1 MTLKER
7 IESLSELGDILR
19 SSLAG
24 KNTAFS
30 APLNDLLTSQQLK
43 NPWFTPPNVRLALEA
58 ISRELT
64 YDNLAKWTGS
74 YPGLDEKRD
83 PVRVGVVMAGNI
95 PLAGFHD
102 FLCVLISGNT
112 ILARTSSKDPD
123 LIRFIGGILCSVN
136 HRFRERIIYAEDP
149 LTGFDAVI
157 ATGSDNSS
165 RYFEYYFGR
174 YPHIIRKNRNS
185 LGILEGNE
193 TSRQLEALGHDVFS
207 YFGLGCRSIS
217 KIWIPEGYNLSS
229 LTENWK
235 PFEGIIN
242 HGKYAANYDFSK
254 AVYMVNKEKFTD
266 TGYLLLRENAA
277 LSSPVAVLHYQYY
290 HDHDTAEAE
299 LDLLKEKIQCVTGRD
314 HIPFGD
320 AQFPH
325 LWDYADGIDTLDFL
339 LKKKHPGT
347 L

>member
-7 IESLSELGDILR
+7 IESFSELGEILR
-19 SSLAG
+19 GSLAG
-24 KNTAFS
+24 TNTTFS
-30 APLNDLLTSQQLK
+30 SPLNDLLTSQQLN

-64 YDNLAKWTGS
+64 YSNLAKWTGS
-74 YPGLDEKRD
+74 YPELDGKRD
-83 PVRVGVVMAGNI
+83 PSRVGVIMAGNI

-102 FLCVLISGNT
+102 FLCVLISGNS

-123 LIRFIGGILCSVN
+123 LIRFIGGILASIN
-136 HRFRERIIYAEDP
+136 QGFKERITFTEDP
-149 LTGFDAVI
+149 LAGFDAVI

-165 RYFEYYFGR
+165 RYFEYYFGK

-185 LGILEGNE
+185 LAILGGNE
-193 TSRQLEALGHDVFS
+193 TSGQLESLGQDVFS

-217 KIWIPEGYNLSS
+217 KIWIPEGYDLSR
-229 LTENWK
+229 LTESWK
-235 PFEGIIN
+235 QYEGIIN

-254 AVYMVNKEKFTD
+254 AVYMVNKERFTD

-290 HDHDTAEAE
+290 NDHDTAEAE
-299 LDLLKEKIQCVTGRD
+299 SDLLKEKIQCVTGRN
-314 HIPFGD
+314 HIPFGE

-339 LKKKHPGT
+339 LKKNHPGT
-347 L
+347 S